1 MKCVKNT
8 GFTIVETMLFLGITG
23 LMVMSILAGAGRS
36 INIQRYHDSINSLQS
51 FLQQQYSD
59 VTNTINNRNNDW
71 KCDTAGV
78 MNSPNPDN
86 PNRGQSEC
94 VILGRLIRTP
104 DIASSPKGK
113 QIDVYDVVGYMPAKS
128 VWGLD
133 EIQVFKPH
141 NPPPPGS
148 PPGTLALPDGYGTY
162 ISVVDKQT
170 YDIGW
175 DASMVKPSV
184 DDRLDFSMLIIRSP
198 ISGNIR
204 TFITKDFVADANINN
219 IVSSIALA
227 NDLKVCLNS
236 NGLFTGPRMGV
247 YINAGASS
255 ASDIIT
261 KSEVGV
267 CSS

>member
-1 MKCVKNT
+1 MKCVKNA
-8 GFTIVETMLFLGITG
+8 GFTIIETMLFLGITG

-36 INIQRYHDSINSLQS
+36 INVQRYHDSINSLQS

-71 KCDTAGV
+71 KCDITGV
-78 MNSPNPDN
+78 TNNPNPNN

-104 DIASSPKGK
+104 DIASSPNGK
-113 QIDVYDVVGYMPAKS
+113 VIDIYDVVGYMPTNS

-133 EIQVFKPH
+133 EIQVFKLN
-141 NPPPPGS
+141 NPS
-148 PPGTLALPDGYGTY
+148 LPNGYGTF

-184 DDRLDFSMLIIRSP
+184 DDRLDFSIMILRSP

-204 TFITKDFVADANINN
+204 TFITKNYVADADIND
-219 IVSSIALA
+219 IVSLVSLK
-227 NDLKVCLNS
+227 NDLTLCLNS

-247 YINAGASS
+247 YINASASS
-255 ASDIIT
+255 ASDVIT
-261 KSEVGV
+261 KSDGSG
-267 CSS
+267 C